1 MTGRLAEW
9 RTATGPGSITRDLYP
24 LTEQECRA
32 LREAT
37 IRHCCGCVACC
48 DAYESPL
55 PCDRPGHCSPEHPCL
70 GRVQARQWGERHLA
84 AGCRAAAPA
93 RQPRGRWED
102 WEDDLV
108 RDPAA
113 TPREL
118 AVRLGRT
125 VAAVRERRRL
135 LGLPAARPSRHWE
148 PYEDELL
155 RACPSLPDA
164 EAMLPDRSRQALIC
178 RARHLG
184 HHLTYRK
191 QETAA

>member
-9 RTATGPGSITRDLYP
+9 RHAVGEGGGTVDLYP
-24 LTEQECRA
+24 LTPPVRP
-32 LREAT
+32 RPVT
-37 IRHCCGCVACC
+37 IRHCCGCPACC

-55 PCDRPGHCSPEHPCL
+55 PCDRPGRCSPERPCL
-70 GRVQARQWGERHLA
+70 GRVQARQWGERHLT
-84 AGCRAAAPA
+84 AGCRPIAPA
-93 RQPRGRWED
+93 LQPRGRWED

-113 TPREL
+113 SPRDL

-125 VAAVRERRRL
+125 VAAVRERRR
-135 LGLPAARPSRHWE
+135 WE
-148 PYEDELL
+148 AYEDELL

-178 RARHLG
+178 RAHRLG
-184 HHLTYRK
+184 HHLTYR

>member
-9 RTATGPGSITRDLYP
+9 RTATGEGGGPVDLYP
-24 LTEQECRA
+24 LYPPTHPGPV
-32 LREAT
+32 T
-37 IRHCCGCVACC
+37 IRHCCACVACC

-55 PCDRPGHCSPEHPCL
+55 PCDRPGRCSPERPCL
-70 GRVQARQWGERHLA
+70 GRVQARQWGERHLT
-84 AGCRAAAPA
+84 AGCGAAAPA

-113 TPREL
+113 SPRDL

-135 LGLPAARPSRHWE
+135 LGLPSARPSRRWE

-155 RACPSLPDA
+155 RSCPSLPDA

-178 RARHLG
+178 RARRLG
-184 HHLTYRK
+184 HHLTYRR

>member
-93 RQPRGRWED
+93 RQPRGRWE
-102 WEDDLV
+102 
-108 RDPAA
+108 
-113 TPREL
+113 
-118 AVRLGRT
+118 
-125 VAAVRERRRL
+125 
-135 LGLPAARPSRHWE
+135 